1 MLEVADVFRRYGDAY
16 LQRFSQQMLPSHR
29 RAFSDILHCR
39 TAVMGG
45 HVYACDRCGHQR
57 YAYHS
62 CKNRNCP
69 KCQGGDADL
78 WIEQRRQEILA
89 VPHFHV
95 VFTLPEELRPIVRRH
110 QKTLY
115 DVLMKAGARSLMK
128 LAADPRYV
136 GGRIG
141 ILAVLQTWTGT
152 LTYHPHVHCL
162 VPAGGVSRDEQWLA
176 ARKDYLVPVEAL
188 ALIFRGIFLQMA
200 RRALP
205 RQHLPNSL
213 WTKKW
218 YVYCEPT
225 VQGTERVL
233 QYLGR
238 YIYRVA
244 FANSRLI
251 RIDGGQVTFRYQ
263 DRKKRQWKTKTLP
276 ATEFI
281 GRFLQH
287 VLPRGTHKVR
297 YYGIWNP
304 SQRSLLRRVQLVTSP
319 LQIPSAT
326 QDDPAPP
333 TEGTP
338 DPPVENRT
346 KCPCCGEGTMI
357 LMETIRRRIRAPP

>member
-16 LQRFSQQMLPSHR
+16 LQAYGPQMLPSHR
-29 RAFSDILHCR
+29 RAFYDILHCR
-39 TAVMGG
+39 TAAMGG
-45 HVYACDRCGHQR
+45 HVYACEHCGHEQH
-57 YAYHS
+57 AYHS
-62 CKNRNCP
+62 CKNRSCP
-69 KCQGGDADL
+69 KCQGGDAEL
-78 WIEQRRQEILA
+78 WIEQRRQELVA
-89 VPHFHV
+89 SPYFHV
-95 VFTLPEELRPIVRRH
+95 VFTLPEELRPIVHRH
-110 QKTLY
+110 QKTMY
-115 DVLMKAGARSLMK
+115 SVFMKAAARSLMK

-162 VPAGGVSRDEQWLA
+162 VPAGGVNQDAEWVA
-176 ARKDYLVPVEAL
+176 ARKNYLVPVEAL
-188 ALIFRGIFLQMA
+188 ALIFRGMFLQML
-200 RRALP
+200 RHALP
-205 RQHLPNSL
+205 QQQLPNSL
-213 WTKKW
+213 WTKRW
-218 YVYCEPT
+218 HVYCEPT

-251 RIDGGQVTFRYQ
+251 SIDDGQVTFRYQ
-263 DRKKRQWKTKTLP
+263 DRAKRQWKTKTLP

-304 SQRSLLRRVQLVTSP
+304 ANRSLLRRVQLATAAP
-319 LQIPSAT
+319 QIPCVNHDEVTT
-326 QDDPAPP
+326 QWDEPADGSSPKQGTCPRCRQGRMVLIETLPREPRPP
-333 TEGTP
+333 P
-338 DPPVENRT
+338 
-346 KCPCCGEGTMI
+346 
-357 LMETIRRRIRAPP
+357 